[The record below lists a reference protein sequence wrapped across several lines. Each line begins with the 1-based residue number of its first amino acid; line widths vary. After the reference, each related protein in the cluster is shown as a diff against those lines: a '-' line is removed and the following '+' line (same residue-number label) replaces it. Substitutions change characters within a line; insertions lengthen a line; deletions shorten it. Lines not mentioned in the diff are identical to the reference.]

1 MPGTP
6 RIVTSWGER
15 CEAAQASRA
24 CKAAS
29 SCSRPMKGEECRK
42 RSTPGS
48 AIARIASHALIGR
61 GPSRCRDGL
70 GFSILDRVT
79 GRAERLL
86 PDEDADRRGGRL
98 QPRCHRHDIAHDYRL
113 PVHLDPAE
121 RDVGL
126 TRCDRQRNLAAVLV
140 EPVTDGECCADSSL
154 GIVLVGSRNAEQC
167 HGGVADEPFNGST
180 EAFEVR
186 ADARV
191 VGA

>member
-1 MPGTP
+1 MPQEVDP
-6 RIVTSWGER
+6 RLR
-15 CEAAQASRA
+15 QRA
-24 CKAAS
+24 DRLP
-29 SCSRPMKGEECRK
+29 RPDRG
-42 RSTPGS
+42 
-48 AIARIASHALIGR
+48 

-98 QPRCHRHDIAHDYRL
+98 QPRCHGHDVAHDYRL

-126 TRCDRQRNLAAVLV
+126 TRCDGQRNLAAVLV
-140 EPVTDGECCADSSL
+140 EPVTDGECCADSPF
-154 GIVLVGSRNAEQC
+154 GVVLVGRRNAEQC
-167 HGGVADEPFNGST
+167 HGGVAGERLNGST

-191 VGA
+191 VGAEDSANVLGVELLVTRREVGEVGQQDGDSSPRAA